1 VGSHIIIGVDI
12 PRQHPPLQLTM
23 ADLKSNG
30 EASMSTAQSGSET
43 QTPVHGVVR
52 TASGRETYF
61 PDGHAHGNHGL
72 FSSHSYTHETSTSTG
87 TGLFSSTDATQ
98 SRNQEEVVPIEKVNT
113 SSSSAS
119 SETRFGSNSD
129 SRKVKRTATSS
140 SYQDAA
146 PGTLQRRA
154 TRPEIDDD
162 GRRELARIFTS
173 ASRVTQQMSIAQPND
188 PRVDPSNEAFDLSKF
203 LNMFRNQLEGE
214 GIELKKVNVVYKNL
228 NVFGSGKAIQ
238 LQNTVADLFMAP
250 FRAKEF
256 FGKSERKQIL
266 HSFDGIIRAG
276 ELCVVLGRPGSGCS
290 TLLKALTGELHGLET
305 DDSVIHYNGIP
316 QERMRKEFKGETVY
330 NQEVD
335 KHFPHLTVGQT
346 LEFAAAVRTPSNRPG
361 GANRDEFSQFM
372 AKVVMAVLGLSH
384 TYNTKVGNDF
394 VRGVSGGERKRVSV
408 AEMLLAGAPFAA
420 WDNSTRGLDSAT
432 ALKFVKALRVG
443 SDLAGGAAAVA
454 IYQASQ
460 SVYDCFDKAAV
471 LYEGRQI
478 YFGPA
483 SEAKDYFGRQGWY
496 CPPRQTAGDFLTAVT
511 NADERKPKEGMEDRV
526 PRTPEDFEKY
536 WRDSPEYQALL
547 EEIKDFEAENPV
559 NEHGT
564 LETLRQQKN
573 YMQAKHARPKSP
585 YLISVPMQIKLNTR
599 RAYQRIWGDVASTAT
614 QAGLNI
620 VIALIVGSI
629 YFGHSPGSSSFQGR
643 GAVIFLAILF
653 NALTSIGEIAGLYSQ
668 RPIVEKHNSYA
679 FYHPS
684 TEAIAGIVADIPV
697 KFIQAVVFNIIL
709 YFLAQLRYTAGQ
721 FFLFFVV
728 TYMTTFIMAAIFRTT
743 AAITKT
749 ASQAMAGAGV
759 LVLVLVIYTG
769 FVIRIPEMPD
779 WFGWIRWI
787 NPVVS
792 LLFNNYH
799 QLLICEP

>member
-1 VGSHIIIGVDI
+1 MLNGRSWTPKKTIDVDI
-12 PRQHPPLQLTM
+12 TRQHSPLQLIM
-23 ADLKSNG
+23 ADSKSHG
-30 EASMSTAQSGSET
+30 EAFMSETSYSHQTQHTHSVQSGSGT
-43 QTPVHGVVR
+43 QTPPHGVTR
-52 TASGRETYF
+52 TATGRDTYF

-72 FSSHSYTHETSTSTG
+72 FSSHSYTHESSTG
-87 TGLFSSTDATQ
+87 VGLFSSAEGTQ
-98 SRNQEEVVPIEKVNT
+98 TQQHQEEIVPLEKVNT
-113 SSSSAS
+113 SSSSDS
-119 SETRFGSNSD
+119 SDTRLGSNGQPQ
-129 SRKVKRTATSS
+129 KVKRTGTSS
-140 SYQDAA
+140 SSEDAA
-146 PGTLQRRA
+146 PGTLQRRV
-154 TRPEIDDD
+154 TRSEIDDD

-173 ASRVTQQMSIAQPND
+173 GSKVTQQMSIAQPND
-188 PRVDPSNEAFDLSKF
+188 PRVDPSNDAFDLSKF

-214 GIELKKVNVVYKNL
+214 GIELKKVSVVYKNL
-228 NVFGSGKAIQ
+228 DVYGSGKALQ
-238 LQNTVADLFMAP
+238 LQSTVADLFMAP

-384 TYNTKVGNDF
+384 TYNTKVGDDF

-483 SEAKDYFGRQGWY
+483 HEAKGFFERQGW
-496 CPPRQTAGDFLTAVT
+496 
-511 NADERKPKEGMEDRV
+511 
-526 PRTPEDFEKY
+526 
-536 WRDSPEYQALL
+536 
-547 EEIKDFEAENPV
+547 
-559 NEHGT
+559 
-564 LETLRQQKN
+564 
-573 YMQAKHARPKSP
+573 
-585 YLISVPMQIKLNTR
+585 
-599 RAYQRIWGDVASTAT
+599 
-614 QAGLNI
+614 
-620 VIALIVGSI
+620 
-629 YFGHSPGSSSFQGR
+629 
-643 GAVIFLAILF
+643 
-653 NALTSIGEIAGLYSQ
+653 
-668 RPIVEKHNSYA
+668 
-679 FYHPS
+679 
-684 TEAIAGIVADIPV
+684 
-697 KFIQAVVFNIIL
+697 
-709 YFLAQLRYTAGQ
+709 
-721 FFLFFVV
+721 
-728 TYMTTFIMAAIFRTT
+728 
-743 AAITKT
+743 
-749 ASQAMAGAGV
+749 
-759 LVLVLVIYTG
+759 
-769 FVIRIPEMPD
+769 
-779 WFGWIRWI
+779 
-787 NPVVS
+787 
-792 LLFNNYH
+792 
-799 QLLICEP
+799 